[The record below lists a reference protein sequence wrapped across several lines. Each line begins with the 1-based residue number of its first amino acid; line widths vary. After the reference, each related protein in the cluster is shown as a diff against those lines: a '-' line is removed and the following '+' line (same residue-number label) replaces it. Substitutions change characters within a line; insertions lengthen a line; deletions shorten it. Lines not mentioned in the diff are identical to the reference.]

1 MSMEE
6 EEGGEMWEEGELRE
20 VGERGGEV
28 GKREDPAGNASENG
42 VMWEHG
48 ESGEMWKEG
57 EGEDGEWQEAVN

>member
-1 MSMEE
+1 MSMKE
-6 EEGGEMWEEGELRE
+6 EEGESRE

-28 GKREDPAGNASENG
+28 GKRGDPARNAPRNSVASESG

-48 ESGEMWKEG
+48 ESGEMRKEG

>member
-28 GKREDPAGNASENG
+28 GKRGDPAGNAPQNSLASENG
-42 VMWEHG
+42 V
-48 ESGEMWKEG
+48 MWKEG